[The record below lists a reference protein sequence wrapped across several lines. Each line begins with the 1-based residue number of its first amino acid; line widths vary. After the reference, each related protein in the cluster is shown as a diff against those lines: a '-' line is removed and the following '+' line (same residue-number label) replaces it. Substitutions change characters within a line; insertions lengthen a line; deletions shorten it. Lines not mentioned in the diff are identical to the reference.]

1 MKGFM
6 PFVVMLLYV
15 NSLIAQNGTI
25 KAFTVNGVSF
35 EMVYVEG
42 GQYTIGEASSA
53 ETNVNDFLIGKTEV
67 TQELWKAVT
76 GKNPSSMRGKEK
88 PVETVSW
95 NDCQEFLQKL
105 SQLTGQNFRLPT
117 ENEWEYAARGGN
129 KATGCKFSGSNVMG
143 KVGWYS
149 GNSDNQTH
157 PVASKMPNELGIFDM
172 SGNLWEWCSD
182 IYQGVDNLQYVIRG
196 GCFTD
201 ATQICTI
208 TNRGKSDP
216 ATASDICGLRLAMD
230 K

>member
-25 KAFTVNGVSF
+25 KAFTVNGVDF

-67 TQELWKAVT
+67 TQELWKAVM
-76 GKNPSSMRGKEK
+76 GKNPSTSRGKNN
-88 PVETVSW
+88 PVDMVSW
-95 NDCQEFLQKL
+95 NDCQAFIQKL
-105 SQLTGQNFRLPT
+105 NQLTGQTFRLPT
-117 ENEWEYAARGGN
+117 EAEWEYAARGGN
-129 KATGCKFSGSNVMG
+129 KSGGFKFSGANVIG

-149 GNSDNQTH
+149 GNSNSQTH
-157 PVASKMPNELGIFDM
+157 PVASKMPNELGIYDM
-172 SGNLWEWCSD
+172 SGNVWEWCS
-182 IYQGVDNLQYVIRG
+182 NLYDDETGQYAIRG